1 MQGVDEDLDMATA
14 AARRRRTIRR
24 LLATD
29 FARDRLSRAL
39 FEIAADGLNIGPV
52 AVRTPAD
59 RACVRDVLSGPIQR
73 TAEDAVE
80 RLAVELTQAMAALP
94 EPLAERILA
103 ARLTLEDVV
112 SVRSGLVLGSPWI
125 TVAASFEGPTDEPQ
139 DSMPST
145 LPVVPGLL
153 ETESVDLR

>member
-1 MQGVDEDLDMATA
+1 MPTA
-14 AARRRRTIRR
+14 AARRQRTIRR
-24 LLATD
+24 LLTTD

-39 FEIAADGLNIGPV
+39 FEVAADGLNLRPV

-80 RLAVELTQAMAALP
+80 RLAVELTRAMAALP

-112 SVRSGLVLGSPWI
+112 SVRSTLVGSPWV
-125 TVAASFEGPTDEPQ
+125 TVATVSLEGPPNEPP
-139 DSMPST
+139 DSMPAT
-145 LPVVPGLL
+145 IPVMAGIL